1 MPLLRMP
8 LEDKTTHFALSRP
21 GMIPKLTCLIGIV
34 LIDMVI
40 TLPNYTGLAGV
51 TLGANYGLQ
60 SKIPVLSKI
69 SCKNLRD
76 IGCFGKIEA
85 F

>member
-51 TLGANYGLQ
+51 PVTTFSRQYFVPVTSFSEGGAPWEFWRK
-60 SKIPVLSKI
+60 S
-69 SCKNLRD
+69 
-76 IGCFGKIEA
+76 F
-85 F
+85 

>member
-1 MPLLRMP
+1 MSLLRMP

-40 TLPNYTGLAGV
+40 ILPNYTGLAGV
-51 TLGANYGLQ
+51 GAQYLNINIQETNSRAELVKP
-60 SKIPVLSKI
+60 SLHIL
-69 SCKNLRD
+69 LHD
-76 IGCFGKIEA
+76 A
-85 F
+85 FADLI